1 MYLPKGEEAVLKLAC
16 NFNYSGPSKQNQT
29 LKLNTESNGL
39 EAFTYFTNRRTKYFK
54 KYFLWELWENF

>member
-16 NFNYSGPSKQNQT
+16 NFNYSGPTKQNQT

-39 EAFTYFTNRRTKYFK
+39 EAFTYFTNRRTKKF
-54 KYFLWELWENF
+54 